1 MSAGALVR
9 GAQTIVVTMRQGGE
23 VRNDADSTE
32 GRQQNAKKYRRMLW
46 LALVVT
52 SLLALVGI
60 VLLMNSGP
68 LTSLDQIPPLSRTWN
83 GEDYQA
89 VVARISNNSI
99 PLPLFRNEEGA
110 IILRKLTARENL
122 SHFHNDS
129 IPFNVRAQD
138 IAATAM
144 ATESLTNRYYAAAR
158 SGRNVHKELT
168 ATKTFGLFL
177 LAAELSAVDRVVG
190 AGSTP
195 GADARQL
202 EKGMGM
208 VDQGTGM
215 VVSGI
220 VDDLHNRALFR
231 KADVSEILSALASN
245 IDVIVRHV
253 PPDRRSHLKDRLTS
267 LVESGLEPGDLSNL
281 QKITDAF

>member
-1 MSAGALVR
+1 MRDDAGVAL
-9 GAQTIVVTMRQGGE
+9 
-23 VRNDADSTE
+23 DSVE
-32 GRQQNAKKYRRMLW
+32 GCQQDAKKRRRRLR

-52 SLLALVGI
+52 GLLALIGI
-60 VLLMNSGP
+60 VLVMNGLS
-68 LTSLDQIPPLSRTWN
+68 TSLDQVPPLSRTWY
-83 GEDYQA
+83 GKDYQA
-89 VVARISNNSI
+89 VIARISNNSI

-122 SHFHNDS
+122 SHFHDDS

-138 IAATAM
+138 IAATAI
-144 ATESLTNRYYAAAR
+144 ATESLTNRYYSAAR
-158 SGRNVHKELT
+158 NGRNVHEELT

-177 LAAELSAVDRVVG
+177 LAAELSAVDRAVG
-190 AGSTP
+190 TGSIP
-195 GADARQL
+195 GADAKQL

-220 VDDLHNRALFR
+220 VDDLHNRTVFR
-231 KADVSEILSALASN
+231 KADVSEILSALAST
-245 IDVIVRHV
+245 IDVIVRHI

-267 LVESGLEPGDLSNL
+267 LVESGLEPGDVSNL